1 MKQKQTK
8 LKRETEKCKIIDG
21 DLNPLIQAIK
31 NSADKK
37 KNSNDKA
44 RLNKT
49 SNQLDLTKMYE
60 MFHPRPVEHLLLFN
74 DVTKCN

>member
-37 KNSNDKA
+37 K
-44 RLNKT
+44 
-49 SNQLDLTKMYE
+49 QQ
-60 MFHPRPVEHLLLFN
+60 
-74 DVTKCN
+74 